1 MYINSYTPTD
11 SVSAEDCKLYAAEM
25 GIFMSTDCIAM
36 PNGNLR
42 LAAPRLTDFFVD
54 ELDKILELQ

>member
-1 MYINSYTPTD
+1 
-11 SVSAEDCKLYAAEM
+11 M
-25 GIFMSTDCIAM
+25 GIFMSTDVIAM

-42 LAAPRLTDFFVD
+42 LAAPKLTDFFVD